1 MHLTIS
7 FHKEKLYIWLFIIQ
21 IDTFGKWLRLSAK
34 SLLSK
39 TEKNSDIWAN
49 SDNLS
54 PVKPLALRETFMRQK
69 HSSIPESQLYY

>member
-1 MHLTIS
+1 M
-7 FHKEKLYIWLFIIQ
+7 
-21 IDTFGKWLRLSAK
+21 DTFGNWLRLSAK

-54 PVKPLALRETFMRQK
+54 PVKPLGWIEQGLTIFLAIQNIQMEDLMPNNFYIIANMRLRKMN
-69 HSSIPESQLYY
+69 L